1 MPSSLPA
8 DVSLCPFYVPAPVDA
23 GTASARKRAGRTGA
37 LSAQPSTF
45 AYTCTL
51 VRHPAQNDSCH
62 IARARHDE
70 LGRMCLTLSSATRL
84 ASLPDRLDKV
94 QKRASNVMKLAEQ
107 NERLKAELRAMTERL
122 EAAER
127 RQRELAQA
135 QAQGKG
141 SGAGSGAQ
149 AQGQGTAG
157 EGAGGAH

>member
-1 MPSSLPA
+1 
-8 DVSLCPFYVPAPVDA
+8 
-23 GTASARKRAGRTGA
+23 
-37 LSAQPSTF
+37 
-45 AYTCTL
+45 
-51 VRHPAQNDSCH
+51 
-62 IARARHDE
+62 
-70 LGRMCLTLSSATRL
+70 MCLTLSSATRL

-141 SGAGSGAQ
+141 SGAGAGAQ
-149 AQGQGTAG
+149 TQGQGAAG